1 MTRQVIDR
9 SLGSCTFILAMKHL
23 IQNIHVTNALA
34 SLVNSALETGL
45 NPSWYETDQ
54 RLNADGLLD
63 ASFADSDLDTPS
75 GKPAR
80 TDWSLRLR
88 LNPDDLGKETKYT
101 VITPRLALSRLRH
114 FVKDEAQPEWI
125 RVKTIHFLTYLDL
138 LVTSPAI
145 AKAYYDDNID
155 FDGVVDDALLQ
166 YIVALDI
173 VFG

>member
-101 VITPRLALSRLRH
+101 VITPRLALSRIRR
-114 FVKDEAQPEWI
+114 FVKDKSQPDWL
-125 RVKTIHFLTYLDL
+125 RVKASGYLQYLDL
-138 LVTSPAI
+138 LAEGNEAGASDLQA
-145 AKAYYDDNID
+145 DLD